1 MSAALATLLF
11 DDPVLHALASG
22 VVLASLVLGATAYFI
37 WFERKLAGRMQ
48 GRIGPK
54 HVGPKGLLQP
64 LADAFKLLI
73 KEDIVPR
80 DADRLL
86 FDLAPFL
93 AVFVALLGLAVVPLA
108 SGLVVSDLDVGV
120 LFFLAAGAMTVIPT
134 FMAGWASNNK
144 YALLGAMRAVAQSVA
159 YGVPLVL
166 GALVPVILASS
177 MNLTQIVEAQAGGR
191 WFLWWPIGPGI
202 AAALVFLLASLAE
215 GNRIPFDIPEAES
228 ELVSGVSTE
237 YTGMKFGMFYLGEY
251 LHSLVGAAL
260 FVTLFLGGYDGPGP
274 RVFAVQIAWFLLKT
288 ALVASALLW
297 VRWTFLRLRSD
308 QLMTFCWKWLLPAG
322 LVVVVLAAVWTRFLG
337 GELA

>member
-1 MSAALATLLF
+1 MKLLF
-11 DDPVLHALASG
+11 DDPVLHALVIG
-22 VVLASLVLGATAYFI
+22 TVLASLVLGGTAYFI
-37 WFERKLAGRMQ
+37 WFERKFAGRMQ
-48 GRIGPK
+48 GRVGPK

-64 LADAFKLLI
+64 IADAFKLLI
-73 KEDIVPR
+73 KEDIIPR
-80 DADRLL
+80 DADRRL

-108 SGLVVSDLDVGV
+108 SGLVVSDLDVGL
-120 LFFLAAGAMTVIPT
+120 LFFIAAGAMTVIPT

-144 YALLGAMRAVAQSVA
+144 YALLGGMRAIAQSVA
-159 YGVPLVL
+159 YGVPLLL
-166 GALVPVILASS
+166 GALVPVVLASS
-177 MNLTQIVEAQAGGR
+177 LNLTQIVEAQSGGR
-191 WFLWWPIGPGI
+191 WFLWWPIGPGLC
-202 AAALVFLLASLAE
+202 AAVIYMLASLAE

-228 ELVSGVSTE
+228 ELVSGISTE

-274 RVFAVQIAWFLLKT
+274 RVMALQAVWFLLKT
-288 ALVASALLW
+288 ALVSSVLLW

-308 QLMTFCWKWLLPAG
+308 QLMSLCWKWLLPAG
-322 LVVVVLAAVWTRFLG
+322 LVVVAAAAVWVRVYG